1 MRINTLQFQNQITNG
16 PIRGDDI
23 DFAKSNL
30 QNAVLNGDQDRPPS
44 MAPAPLAIPGL
55 GVPPNMRYVDP
66 IELIYKSDE
75 QRYFKSGVRQHRSD
89 DPSGNLLISCQ
100 EQQQRNRTAQE

>member
-1 MRINTLQFQNQITNG
+1 
-16 PIRGDDI
+16 
-23 DFAKSNL
+23 
-30 QNAVLNGDQDRPPS
+30 

-55 GVPPNMRYVDP
+55 GVPANMRYVDP

-89 DPSGNLLISCQ
+89 DPGGNLLIS
-100 EQQQRNRTAQE
+100 R